1 MTNPRQAFL
10 AEARERGADPAA
22 VAAME
27 GLPEHLILTA
37 VAIREY
43 EDHRGTLNA
52 VHELL
57 ARVVERD
64 ERLADAATAR
74 LHAAEHALR
83 RASTPL
89 RLVPAPPA
97 EVAPT
102 TNRSVPHVL
111 P

>member
-1 MTNPRQAFL
+1 MTDPRQAFL

-22 VAAME
+22 LAAME
-27 GLPEHLILTA
+27 HLPEHLVLTA

-64 ERLADAATAR
+64 ERLADEATAKAN
-74 LHAAEHALR
+74 AAVAALR
-83 RASTPL
+83 RASSPL
-89 RLVPAPPA
+89 HVVPPPPA

-102 TNRSVPHVL
+102 TNRSVIA
-111 P
+111 